1 MWRFRPNGC
10 GKQAAEE
17 AKHQA
22 RAIDPG
28 MGPAK
33 AGVVAG
39 EGKADASDR
48 SQAVERLRRALRH

>member
-1 MWRFRPNGC
+1 LRRLRPNGRR
-10 GKQAAEE
+10 KQVAEE

-28 MGPAK
+28 MGLAK

-48 SQAVERLRRALRH
+48 SQGVERLRRALRH